1 MPMLTRGAAARLDG
15 ASVSEDVNSLC
26 LRESVS
32 GRAGAVWAVRGG
44 KDAYSGAS
52 KAQTEKPNVD
62 HVLEVQL
69 VENVLVRT
77 FNAQYGRC
85 GSMATAQ
92 AGELIREALNDMSN
106 LNVTSSRINQ
116 AKRGPFTA
124 AMNRLQSDKL
134 RSISME
140 QLVRQGKNGWML
152 DGTWQRISAEVVR
165 SYESIE
171 DALVGSG
178 VDAMPGADKLVEG
191 AVEELSRQLHV
202 LGFV

>member
-1 MPMLTRGAAARLDG
+1 MPVLTRGAAARLD
-15 ASVSEDVNSLC
+15 AVSVSEDVNSLC

-32 GRAGAVWAVRGG
+32 GRAGAVWVVRGNE
-44 KDAYSGAS
+44 DAYSGAS

-77 FNAQYGRC
+77 FNAQHARC

-92 AGELIREALNDMSN
+92 AGELIRQAVNATSN
-106 LNVTSSRINQ
+106 LNVTSSKINQ

-178 VDAMPGADKLVEG
+178 VDALPGAEKLVEG
-191 AVEELSRQLHV
+191 AVEELSRQMGV